1 MFGEF
6 AYGAC
11 WIGSAVTGHAEGMD
25 MAHAMVRLVLELS
38 VILIAARVG
47 GGLFRHYLKLPSV
60 LGEVTAGML
69 IGPFALGALDW
80 PLFGVL
86 FPLPEAGM
94 PLSPELYGF
103 ATLGSVILLFLAG
116 LETDLALFFR
126 YSVAGTVIGI
136 FGVLFSFV
144 LGSLC
149 AVWFGI
155 APSLASPP
163 ALFLGTIATAT
174 SVGIT
179 ARILSE
185 RRKADTPE
193 GVTIMAAAVL
203 DDVMGIILLAV
214 VVGLAKGGG
223 DHHSVDWGRIG
234 LIAAKAFGFW
244 LVCTAAAIL
253 AARRISRLL
262 KISSDPATIASLALG
277 LALLLAGLAETAG
290 LAMIIGA
297 YIMGLSLS
305 RTDLVLFLQDQLQG
319 AYDLLVPV
327 FFCIMGMLV
336 DFSAMKTAVLLGIV
350 YTVLGIL
357 SKVLGCAIPALFLK
371 FNLRGGLRIGVGM
384 LPRGEVALIIAGVGL
399 SSGTIGAE
407 LFGVAV
413 MMTML
418 TTLMAPPL
426 LVQLFK
432 GGPGTRE
439 GQADGVGEDQLI
451 RLEFPSPDI
460 AEFLLARL
468 VRTFRQEEF
477 YVHRLHMDS
486 PVYQLHREDLV
497 FSLEQRGKEI
507 VLTAGTRDQHVARLI
522 ILEVLVELQDLFE
535 SCQQMKNL
543 DSMQQEVLKGM
554 FGASG

>member
-1 MFGEF
+1 
-6 AYGAC
+6 
-11 WIGSAVTGHAEGMD
+11 
-25 MAHAMVRLVLELS
+25 MAHAMVRLVIQLA
-38 VILIAARVG
+38 VILIAARIG
-47 GGLFRHYLKLPSV
+47 GGLFRRYLKLPSV
-60 LGEVTAGML
+60 LGEVTAGMI

-80 PLFGVL
+80 PLFGIV
-86 FPLPEAGM
+86 FPRPETGI

-103 ATLGSVILLFLAG
+103 ATVGSVVLLFLAG

-144 LGSLC
+144 LGAYC
-149 AVWFGI
+149 AVWFGV
-155 APSLASPP
+155 APSLASTP

-214 VVGLAKGGG
+214 VVGLAKGSA

-234 LIAAKAFGFW
+234 MIGAKAFGFW
-244 LVCTAAAIL
+244 LVCTAGAVL

-262 KISSDPATIASLALG
+262 KISGDPATIASLALG

-319 AYDLLVPV
+319 AYDLLVPI

-336 DFSAMKTAVLLGIV
+336 DFAAMKTAVLLGIV
-350 YTVLGIL
+350 YTVLGTL

-399 SSGTIGAE
+399 SNGVIGPE

-418 TTLMAPPL
+418 TTLIAPPM

-432 GGPGTRE
+432 GGSGTR
-439 GQADGVGEDQLI
+439 GGEDDIDVEEQQI
-451 RLEFPSPDI
+451 RLAFPSPDI
-460 AEFLLARL
+460 AEFLGARL

-477 YVHRLHMDS
+477 FVHRLHMDT
-486 PVYQLHREDLV
+486 PVYQLHRDEIV
-497 FSLEQRGKEI
+497 FSLEQRGAEI
-507 VLTAGTRDQHVARLI
+507 VLTAGSKDQHVARLI
-522 ILEVLVELQDLFE
+522 ILEVLVDLQDLFE

-543 DSMQQEVLKGM
+543 DDMQQEVLKGM
-554 FGASG
+554 FGPPS